1 MVIKSSGWSARA
13 LYCLLSAPG
22 YPRLVTV
29 SSSLTVPLVITNI
42 WARIHLN
49 GLVAQPRSSV
59 ASTFLGWL
67 ARTTSLEEFASSV
80 KPTRRNNRSH
90 SNWLSGSTSTLVDHP
105 HFDQPRC
112 FPSNSQSLFILWW
125 CVCDNGNL
133 VGKSMKRRYDTIV
146 IVTAWSIW
154 KERNNRVLNNRSK
167 SWAEVTAAA
176 AEELKK
182 QQYWRSA
189 RGKANRVRLPLR
201 RVPSLPPWP
210 PPPSPPSATRTTSTP
225 VPRRLRRRA
234 TGTGA
239 RRTRLPPRKS
249 GAYKV
254 VKEGFV
260 LLQFAPA
267 VATRQ
272 YDWTRKQ
279 VFSLSVWEMGSL
291 LTLGPTDSCEFFHD
305 PFKGR
310 SDEGKVRKVL
320 KVEPTPDGNSRFF
333 NLSVQ
338 NRLLNID
345 ENIYI
350 PITKGEFAVIVSTF
364 NYIIPHLMG

>member
-1 MVIKSSGWSARA
+1 M
-13 LYCLLSAPG
+13 
-22 YPRLVTV
+22 
-29 SSSLTVPLVITNI
+29 
-42 WARIHLN
+42 
-49 GLVAQPRSSV
+49 
-59 ASTFLGWL
+59 
-67 ARTTSLEEFASSV
+67 
-80 KPTRRNNRSH
+80 
-90 SNWLSGSTSTLVDHP
+90 
-105 HFDQPRC
+105 
-112 FPSNSQSLFILWW
+112 
-125 CVCDNGNL
+125 
-133 VGKSMKRRYDTIV
+133 
-146 IVTAWSIW
+146 
-154 KERNNRVLNNRSK
+154 
-167 SWAEVTAAA
+167 
-176 AEELKK
+176 
-182 QQYWRSA
+182 
-189 RGKANRVRLPLR
+189 
-201 RVPSLPPWP
+201 
-210 PPPSPPSATRTTSTP
+210 PPPSPPLFLSLPSPPPPPPPLPHLLPSHRTAAALTLAPALSSRRVSSVCP
-225 VPRRLRRRA
+225 VASQRHSDYFDPRA
-234 TGTGA
+234 PPPP
-239 RRTRLPPRKS
+239 PPRDGYGGPAYSPPAAQGGQQNGRVFSTYSIYKGKAAMSLDPRPPQFVPLDS

-364 NYIIPHLMG
+364 NYIIPHLMGWSTFTNSIKPEDSRAYTRPQSGPEYEWRR

>member
-29 SSSLTVPLVITNI
+29 SSSLTVPDLDSHELEKCAFRRAPPERPKQAQLYGLQVIWT
-42 WARIHLN
+42 LN
-49 GLVAQPRSSV
+49 EHWKQHV
-59 ASTFLGWL
+59 
-67 ARTTSLEEFASSV
+67 
-80 KPTRRNNRSH
+80 
-90 SNWLSGSTSTLVDHP
+90 
-105 HFDQPRC
+105 DQPRC